1 MSGSQYKNR
10 GGFIATSPRRERS
23 DRAGG
28 RRCGGL
34 PGPKGPARINVRWV
48 TLVRTV
54 HSHIV
59 CGHRWGTPQP
69 GWEGKSV
76 LTFRGNEVRR
86 WLAGVGAIA
95 EAVAAQRPLSEL
107 LDLIARTACEL
118 TGYEGAGVLL
128 ADDVRER
135 LIIRG
140 SHGLTPGYVERV
152 NGGLTIELG
161 SGPLADG
168 PSSRAFRQA
177 EPVPIADIRGDRTF
191 EPWSKLATDHEW
203 RAIVAVPLMVA
214 GEPVGTLNCYR
225 NQVHEFGDDEL
236 ALLATLASQAGTALQ
251 SARLIRS
258 LTEQS
263 DMLEQAED
271 IHRELTAVALRSGDI
286 QGVTEALAGLL
297 ARPVL
302 VTDDAGAVA
311 ANAHFEGVL
320 LDPEKEP
327 VGLSTEWIDEDAASG
342 RITVPVRLGRETVA
356 RLWLPGRLADLTEL
370 QRRALE
376 HAAVVCALEA
386 LRTRTAID
394 VEWRLRGDLLTDLL
408 SETSSAASVTARAA
422 ALGHDLARPHTV
434 MLAAPDVPAAA
445 NRSRLLLG
453 ATQTVADRCEPRPLV
468 TSWGEHVIVLWP
480 DTRTGIAAADAARE
494 LRSASRRTLG
504 STTITVTVGHRCEE
518 VDAVRSAVRT
528 ARGALELA
536 RLHGSDRIVT
546 LPDLGV
552 YGLLLQL
559 NDPRELVRFIE
570 HTLRPLREY
579 DERKKATLVAT
590 LRVFLDQRMNVA
602 RTAGALFVHPNT
614 VALRLK
620 RVEEL
625 IDISVQQPEDL
636 LRVKVALMAEDV
648 LGTGT
653 PSNSA

>member
-1 MSGSQYKNR
+1 MK
-10 GGFIATSPRRERS
+10 
-23 DRAGG
+23 
-28 RRCGGL
+28 
-34 PGPKGPARINVRWV
+34 
-48 TLVRTV
+48 
-54 HSHIV
+54 SHIV
-59 CGHRWGTPQP
+59 YGVCWVDSRSWQEGGT
-69 GWEGKSV
+69 V
-76 LTFRGNEVRR
+76 LTYRGNEVRR

-95 EAVAAQRPLSEL
+95 EAVAAQRPLPDL

-128 ADDVRER
+128 ADEDRER

-140 SHGLTPGYVERV
+140 SHGLTSEYVKRV
-152 NGGLTIELG
+152 NDGLTIELG

-177 EPVPIADIRGDRTF
+177 EPMPIADIRGDRSF
-191 EPWSKLATDHEW
+191 EPWSKVATDHEW

-258 LTEQS
+258 LTAQS

-297 ARPVL
+297 SRPVL
-302 VTDDAGAVA
+302 VTDDVGGVA
-311 ANAHFEGVL
+311 ANARFDGVL
-320 LDPEKEP
+320 LAPEKEP
-327 VGLSTEWIDEDAASG
+327 EGLSSEFIDEDAATG
-342 RITVPVRLGRETVA
+342 RVTAPVRLGRETVA
-356 RLWLPGRLADLTEL
+356 RLWLPGRLSDLTEL

-386 LRTRTAID
+386 LRGRTALD

-408 SETSSAASVTARAA
+408 SETSSAASVTARAV
-422 ALGHDLARPHTV
+422 ALGHDLARAHTV
-434 MLAAPDVPAAA
+434 LLAAPDAPADA

-453 ATQTVADRCEPRPLV
+453 AIQTVADRCEPRPLV
-468 TSWGEHVIVLWP
+468 TAWGEHVIVLWP
-480 DTRTGIAAADAARE
+480 DTRAGTTASDAARE
-494 LRSASRRTLG
+494 VRSAGRRALG
-504 STTITVTVGHRCEE
+504 GITVTVTVGRRCEE
-518 VDAVRSAVRT
+518 IGAVRSAVRT

-536 RLHGSDRIVT
+536 RLHGSDRTVT

-559 NDPRELVRFIE
+559 NDPRELVKFIE
-570 HTLRPLREY
+570 HTLHPLREY
-579 DERKKATLVAT
+579 DERKKATLVPT
-590 LRVFLDQRMNVA
+590 LRVFLDQGMNVA
-602 RTAGALFVHPNT
+602 RTAGELFVHPNT

-620 RVEEL
+620 RVEDL
-625 IDISVQQPEDL
+625 IAISVQQPEDL
-636 LRVKVALMAEDV
+636 LRLKVALMAEEV
-648 LGTGT
+648 LGID
-653 PSNSA
+653 PAPESA